1 MRIASLVVTLLITP
15 LAAVAAQQPAAGPP
29 PPAPQAT
36 PAPAVPH
43 DTVRGAI
50 RAIDVRARTV
60 DITSGVGFAIH
71 VVQLRIPASLPITDR
86 QSGQSESIRL
96 GELRLGDVIR
106 ARFGGQAAP
115 FVAYTIERVGSMVTG
130 VDTLP

>member
-1 MRIASLVVTLLITP
+1 MRIAPLVVTLLI
-15 LAAVAAQQPAAGPP
+15 AMSVAEAAAQQPAA
-29 PPAPQAT
+29 APQAT

-50 RAIDVRARTV
+50 RAIDARARTV

-71 VVQLRIPASLPITDR
+71 VVQLRIPADVPITDR
-86 QSGQSESIRL
+86 ESGKGEAIRL

-106 ARFGGQAAP
+106 AQFGGQASP
-115 FVAYTIERVGSMVTG
+115 FVAYTIERVGRMATG